1 MVNRKRIFLASIT
14 MLVMMG
20 MLGSLGRLI
29 PAAAQVSGPR
39 AQVDTQVLEALQSGE
54 TADYVIVMA
63 EQADLSAA
71 YGISDW
77 EERGWYVYN
86 TLKETAAR
94 TQKSTLAQLKRQ
106 GIRYQ
111 SFFAGNEIYVH
122 GGTQQ
127 SLNAVIDLAEV
138 GSVRA
143 PLTVQLEPAGARFSR
158 PLGPAQ
164 PQAALQTELNGSPTW
179 GLDDTGAP
187 AFWSDYGRTGQGI
200 IVANIDSGVQYD
212 HPALAN
218 SYRCINGNL
227 LDPKCWYDATGDTPE
242 IGPHDDLGHGTHTM
256 GTMVGTTVNYYSTTY
271 TIGMAPGATWI
282 ACRAFIGRTGYN
294 ADILECADWI
304 LAPGGDPSNR
314 PHVVNNSWGG
324 DVHDTFYQLSVQ
336 AWKAAG
342 MFPVFSAGNDGS
354 VYTCSDIGSPAD
366 YPESLTVASH
376 DSAGT
381 IALDSSKGPVLY
393 GGDLNIKPNISSPG
407 VDVLSTVPI
416 NGWAML
422 SGTSMAAPHA
432 AGAVALLWSCNPA
445 LRGQIDTTF
454 DLLENSAAD
463 SPDGACGVFAPDGN
477 YTYGHGY
484 LDVYQAGAGTCIDWH
499 ETYLPIISHNTN
511 VPPDPIQNGGF
522 EAGQISWNEYSE
534 NGWVLILDTSVDL
547 PLSPH
552 NGAWLTWLGGDDEEI
567 SFISQTVTIPAGRS
581 ILHYWFASGSQE
593 SDCGSDVFRI
603 YAGSTI
609 LFSEGQ
615 CDLNETNAWIH
626 RTLDLTAYT
635 GTTQTIKF
643 YISTDSLFNSNVF
656 VDDISLEA
664 STTLSG
670 INENPAAPD
679 RPDWAI
685 TRDSLTP

>member
-179 GLDDTGAP
+179 GLVDARAP
-187 AFWSDYGRTGQGI
+187 DFWSDYGRTGQGI

-218 SYRCINGNL
+218 SYRCKNGNL
-227 LDPKCWYDATGDTPE
+227 LDSKCWFDATGDPPE
-242 IGPHDDLGHGTHTM
+242 VGPHDDLGHGTHTM
-256 GTMVGTTVNYYSTTY
+256 GTMVGRNDKKLPYSV
-271 TIGMAPGATWI
+271 GMAPGAAWI
-282 ACRAFIGRTGYN
+282 ACRAFSTNTTSN
-294 ADILECADWI
+294 AILNSCADWV
-304 LAPGGDPSNR
+304 LAPGGNPSNR
-314 PHVVNNSWGG
+314 PHVVNNSWSG
-324 DVHDTFYQLSVQ
+324 DVHDSWFQGKVI
-336 AWKAAG
+336 AWRAAG
-342 MFPVFSAGNDGS
+342 IFPVFSAGNEGG
-354 VYTCSDIGSPAD
+354 CSTIFSPGDYVESFTVGAHNEFGDIA
-366 YPESLTVASH
+366 YF
-376 DSAGT
+376 
-381 IALDSSKGPVLY
+381 SSKGGSTPYV
-393 GGDLNIKPNISSPG
+393 KPNLSAPGVEIISSYSIPKNTW
-407 VDVLSTVPI
+407 V
-416 NGWAML
+416 NL

-432 AGAVALLWSCNPA
+432 AGAVALLWSCNDYLIGNIGLTFA
-445 LRGQIDTTF
+445 LLQGG
-454 DLLENSAAD
+454 AASSQD
-463 SPDGACGVFAPDGN
+463 GSCGTSPIGGN
-477 YTYGHGY
+477 YTYGYGY
-484 LDVYQAGAGTCIDWH
+484 LDVFKAGQMGCNMAPVA
-499 ETYLPIISHNTN
+499 YLP
-511 VPPDPIQNGGF
+511 
-522 EAGQISWNEYSE
+522 
-534 NGWVLILDTSVDL
+534 LI
-547 PLSPH
+547 
-552 NGAWLTWLGGDDEEI
+552 
-567 SFISQTVTIPAGRS
+567 
-581 ILHYWFASGSQE
+581 
-593 SDCGSDVFRI
+593 FR
-603 YAGSTI
+603 
-609 LFSEGQ
+609 
-615 CDLNETNAWIH
+615 
-626 RTLDLTAYT
+626 
-635 GTTQTIKF
+635 
-643 YISTDSLFNSNVF
+643 
-656 VDDISLEA
+656 
-664 STTLSG
+664 
-670 INENPAAPD
+670 
-679 RPDWAI
+679 
-685 TRDSLTP
+685 

>member
-106 GIRYQ
+106 GIRNQ

-179 GLDDTGAP
+179 GLTDAGAP
-187 AFWSDYGRTGQGI
+187 AFWSEYESKGETI

-227 LDPKCWYDATGDTPE
+227 LDPKCWYDATGDPPE
-242 IGPHDDLGHGTHTM
+242 VGPHDDLGHGTHTM
-256 GTMVGTTVNYYSTTY
+256 GTMVGSDDQTLPYSV
-271 TIGMAPGATWI
+271 GMAPGATWI
-282 ACRAFIGRTGYN
+282 ACRAFISDETSET
-294 ADILECADWI
+294 ILNTCADWI
-304 LAPGGDPSNR
+304 LAPGGDPANR
-314 PHVVNNSWGG
+314 PHVVNNSWS
-324 DVHDTFYQLSVQ
+324 DEVHDSWFQDEVIT
-336 AWKAAG
+336 WRAAG
-342 MFPVFSAGNDGS
+342 IFPVFSAGNKGGC
-354 VYTCSDIGSPAD
+354 YTIFSPGD
-366 YPESLTVASH
+366 YVESFTVGAH
-376 DSAGT
+376 DSSRE
-381 IALDSSKGPVLY
+381 IAYFSSMGPNY
-393 GGDLNIKPNISSPG
+393 IGIDPYTKPNLSAPGVNVISSYPPN
-407 VDVLSTVPI
+407 LPPYYRS
-416 NGWAML
+416 WESMQ
-422 SGTSMAAPHA
+422 GTSMAAPHA
-432 AGAVALLWSCNPA
+432 AGAVALLWSCNDYLIGNIGLTFA
-445 LRGQIDTTF
+445 LLQGG
-454 DLLENSAAD
+454 AAS
-463 SPDGACGVFAPDGN
+463 SPDGGCGTSPTGGN
-477 YTYGHGY
+477 YTYGYGY
-484 LDVYQAGAGTCIDWH
+484 LDVYKAGQMGCKMAPVA
-499 ETYLPIISHNTN
+499 YLPLIS
-511 VPPDPIQNGGF
+511 
-522 EAGQISWNEYSE
+522 
-534 NGWVLILDTSVDL
+534 
-547 PLSPH
+547 
-552 NGAWLTWLGGDDEEI
+552 
-567 SFISQTVTIPAGRS
+567 R
-581 ILHYWFASGSQE
+581 
-593 SDCGSDVFRI
+593 
-603 YAGSTI
+603 
-609 LFSEGQ
+609 
-615 CDLNETNAWIH
+615 
-626 RTLDLTAYT
+626 
-635 GTTQTIKF
+635 
-643 YISTDSLFNSNVF
+643 
-656 VDDISLEA
+656 
-664 STTLSG
+664 
-670 INENPAAPD
+670 
-679 RPDWAI
+679 
-685 TRDSLTP
+685 